1 MRKASFADMHCS
13 IAQSL
18 EIVGEWWT
26 LLILRDAFLGV
37 RRFDDFVERL
47 GISRNV
53 LTNRLDTL
61 VAAGILERRPY
72 DEARGRYDYLLTDK
86 GRALWPVMT
95 ALRQWGDEWIYGTGN
110 EPLLARAPKL
120 RMHHHRRDDL
130 QRVRRTPRRPIG
142 ACRPGARRD
151 ERLGAGRPLNHA
163 SPHRA
168 VRTKPGSDPPKVL
181 RKIVPAERAR
191 SCAERTAAT
200 RGGATTVEALERPVV
215 PSPRGLSA
223 GGAR

>member
-1 MRKASFADMHCS
+1 MELSVSRSVLSRNSGRVETMRKASFADMRCS

-18 EIVGEWWT
+18 EVVGEWWT

-61 VAAGILERRPY
+61 VAAGVLERRAY
-72 DEARGRYDYLLTDK
+72 DEARGRYDYVLTDK

-110 EPLLARAPKL
+110 EPLLL
-120 RMHHHRRDDL
+120 EHRSCGC
-130 QRVRRTPRRPIG
+130 TPTAQMTCNPCG
-142 ACRPGARRD
+142 EALDA
-151 ERLGAGRPLNHA
+151 
-163 SPHRA
+163 RA
-168 VRTKPGSDPPKVL
+168 VRAIPGPGADHDA
-181 RKIVPAERAR
+181 VPA
-191 SCAERTAAT
+191 
-200 RGGATTVEALERPVV
+200 
-215 PSPRGLSA
+215 A
-223 GGAR
+223 GS